1 MPSHRSAAAIAD
13 LRNFATG
20 FFYKLPGAMNPT
32 SELGSPARKS
42 SSAEIPMSS
51 LIEQLSSDPASVLE
65 NESAVRA
72 ISIASGALLM
82 VPILKKRSALSFT
95 AAAAGGAMIYYGA
108 TMGGTLAGLAGSRTA
123 DATQTIRQSITIGKS
138 ATELFALWLNHDVVS
153 KVMYPFGHMESL
165 GSDHVKSIIELPV
178 GRVELEALL
187 VEVRPNELVHWRT
200 VSDSVLQVDERMHF
214 SPAPQ
219 GLGTVATLNYEVDFS
234 RLPAGEMLRSVSSFF
249 ERAPRSMLRKVLE
262 NFKSIAE
269 TGEIPTL
276 ERNPSARANHNGKGD
291 LV

>member
-1 MPSHRSAAAIAD
+1 
-13 LRNFATG
+13 
-20 FFYKLPGAMNPT
+20 
-32 SELGSPARKS
+32 
-42 SSAEIPMSS
+42 MSS